1 MLEKALT
8 SYRSP
13 WWLATKGNDDKAL
26 RSLRRLGYQ
35 YGDEVK
41 RLANIKFTLQ
51 QVRRETDGVTYAE
64 CFRKSNL
71 RRTIISIAPLSIQAF
86 TGVAFVGG
94 YFTYYAQL
102 AGYSTSMSFKLLII
116 QQILAMFG
124 NCCSWYLVDK
134 IGRRALTLYGTIVLT
149 VVLWITGG
157 LAVGGS
163 KLELRGT
170 LATLLIYSCVYNGTL
185 GATGFTI
192 LTEVSTSRLRVK
204 TIAIGI
210 AIQSSWYVMWSFALP
225 YLFNPDKANLG
236 GKVGFIF
243 GGKANPPFQS

>member
-1 MLEKALT
+1 MFGKALT

-13 WWLATKGNDDKAL
+13 WWLANKDNDDMAL
-26 RSLRRLGYQ
+26 QSLRRLGYKH
-35 YGDEVK
+35 GEEVK

-51 QVRRETDGVTYAE
+51 EVRRETDGVTYAE

-71 RRTIISIAPLSIQAF
+71 RRTIISIAPLSIQTF

-102 AGYSTSMSFKLLII
+102 AGYSTSMSFKLQII
-116 QQILAMFG
+116 QQILAMLG

-134 IGRRALTLYGTIVLT
+134 VGRRSLTLYGTIVLT

-163 KLELRGT
+163 KDELKG
-170 LATLLIYSCVYNGTL
+170 AIAMILIYTCVYNGTI

-210 AIQSSWYVMWSFALP
+210 ATQSSWYVMWSFVLP

-243 GGKANPPFQS
+243 GGKAIPFRP